1 MRKIVNFELCKTCK
15 HYDISEA
22 EEPCASCLN
31 QGDNED
37 NSAPVFYEK
46 DEKRTKNLSQNGN

>member
-46 DEKRTKNLSQNGN
+46 DEKRTKNLS